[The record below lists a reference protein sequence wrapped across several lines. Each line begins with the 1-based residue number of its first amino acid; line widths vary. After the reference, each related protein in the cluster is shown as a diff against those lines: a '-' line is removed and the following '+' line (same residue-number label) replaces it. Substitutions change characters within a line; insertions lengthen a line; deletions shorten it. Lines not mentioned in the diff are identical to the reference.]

1 MKEMP
6 VCEQGFLLVPDK
18 PGLGI
23 ELIDD
28 AEARFPFE
36 RRKVVTRLSSD
47 GAVMDT

>member
-28 AEARFPFE
+28 AETRFPFE